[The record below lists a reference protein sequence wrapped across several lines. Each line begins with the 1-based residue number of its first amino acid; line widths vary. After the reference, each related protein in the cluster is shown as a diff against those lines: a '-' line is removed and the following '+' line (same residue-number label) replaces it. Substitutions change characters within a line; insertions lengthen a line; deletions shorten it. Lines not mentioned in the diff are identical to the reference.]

1 MMSWTGLHKFADV
14 IFGTAQKLLYITSS
28 NLVRLYI
35 TNKGIY
41 LNLFYN
47 LKSYWSLVPGPFCF
61 WLLCEL
67 KGTGFKRKHIVNLFK
82 AFW

>member
-14 IFGTAQKLLYITSS
+14 IFGITQKLLYITSS

-41 LNLFYN
+41 LDLFCN
-47 LKSYWSLVPGPFCF
+47 LKSYWSLVPGPLVFDNF
-61 WLLCEL
+61 A
-67 KGTGFKRKHIVNLFK
+67 N
-82 AFW
+82 